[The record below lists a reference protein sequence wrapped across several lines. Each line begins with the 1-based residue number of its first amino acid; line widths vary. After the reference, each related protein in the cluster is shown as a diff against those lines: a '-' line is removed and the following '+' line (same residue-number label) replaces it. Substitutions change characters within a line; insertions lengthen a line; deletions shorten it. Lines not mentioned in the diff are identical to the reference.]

1 MVLSTDTSKPSL
13 FLSLSCSSSFNL
25 INNKPKLDKEEV
37 ASSWYISTTS
47 SIPKP
52 EILHEW
58 LLLSMNQQA
67 MIKYTSELNH
77 GTLVSSGTEAADD
90 DDGVAVSLCGE
101 YVRTTIQQC
110 LNSINESALGRRN
123 DDYYYTLRLASTSQD
138 AEDCI
143 CRLVKG
149 LAIYEKEPD
158 AVNIGSKEYT
168 QDGGLRN
175 GEDPIFYCI
184 LLDHHDRRGG
194 DQADEDDGG
203 NTTTKE
209 KTTTCGMAFIYFGY
223 SLVDDDENHDD
234 NRNENRNGGGVGNN
248 FLYLEDLFIEEEYRK
263 GGGGTI
269 LMKALAYI
277 ALQLKC
283 INSMRWVALDWN
295 TPAINFYQQ
304 KIGATI
310 QRHKKLIR
318 YTATT
323 TDKTTGTGT
332 STLQQFAT
340 TTL

>member
-1 MVLSTDTSKPSL
+1 
-13 FLSLSCSSSFNL
+13 
-25 INNKPKLDKEEV
+25 
-37 ASSWYISTTS
+37 
-47 SIPKP
+47 
-52 EILHEW
+52 
-58 LLLSMNQQA
+58 MNQQA
-67 MIKYTSELNH
+67 MIKYTSEFND
-77 GTLVSSGTEAADD
+77 GTLVPSNTAANDDD
-90 DDGVAVSLCGE
+90 DDGVALSLTGD

-110 LNSINESALGRRN
+110 LNSINESDLGCRN

-138 AEDCI
+138 AEECI

-149 LAIYEKEPD
+149 LATYEKEPD
-158 AVNIGSKEYT
+158 AVNIGSKEYI

-184 LLDHHDRRGG
+184 LLDHHDRLGG
-194 DQADEDDGG
+194 DHGDEDDGG
-203 NTTTKE
+203 NTIAKE

-223 SLVDDDENHDD
+223 SLVDDDNDQD
-234 NRNENRNGGGVGNN
+234 GNGNGNGAGSN

-277 ALQLKC
+277 SLQLKC

-310 QRHKKLIR
+310 QQHKKLIR
-318 YTATT
+318 YTTT
-323 TDKTTGTGT
+323 AGTST
-332 STLQQFAT
+332 STLQQFANT
-340 TTL
+340 TH